1 MATYANQKT
10 IVKGIETKKDAA
22 HPYVKLS
29 IDSVQD
35 AMKEL
40 KGYEFQLYMLLY
52 MNQKDFKLDFSPSYL
67 EKTYG
72 GTRKTWSAARKVLEE
87 KGYLVANGNKDTFY
101 ERPMREDQPVLNSTD
116 AEAMFRQVSDEKKW
130 DF

>member
-72 GTRKTWSAARKVLEE
+72 GTRKTWSTARKVLEE
-87 KGYLVANGNKDTFY
+87 KGYLVVNGNKDTFY

-116 AEAMFRQVSDEKKW
+116 AEAMFRQVLDEKKW